1 MIPSMAQVHMHV
13 ISQDFDSPC
22 LKTKKHWNSFNTSY
36 FMPLDYV
43 RDLLIKYGNLKKAE
57 IQIDKDDLLKKDLQC
72 NQCDMKPNNMPELIL
87 HLKQH
92 LQ

>member
-57 IQIDKDDLLKKDLQC
+57 IQIDKDNLLKKDLQC
-72 NQCDMKPNNMPELIL
+72 NQCDMKPKNMPELKL